1 MRWLDS
7 INDSMDMNLGK
18 FWDMVKDREAWC
30 AAAHWVAESDLTWQ
44 LNNNSNNVVSLV
56 DSIYIITFIYSFKNE
71 LKALNIFNEL
81 NVKETS
87 SV

>member
-1 MRWLDS
+1 MDS
-7 INDSMDMNLGK
+7 INDSKDMNLGK

-56 DSIYIITFIYSFKNE
+56 DSIYIITFIYSYYKWLQGE
-71 LKALNIFNEL
+71 QIFLERR
-81 NVKETS
+81 K
-87 SV
+87 

>member
-7 INDSMDMNLGK
+7 INDSKDMNLGK

-56 DSIYIITFIYSFKNE
+56 DSIYIITFIYSYYKWLQGE
-71 LKALNIFNEL
+71 QIFLE
-81 NVKETS
+81 
-87 SV
+87 